1 MARIVATGVVLAIV
15 VLEIQLTLG
24 FRLADTPLFR
34 YPWPTVGLIVA
45 AGEAD
50 CTVHARPFLLDPRW
64 AWNAARALGVE
75 PPSLPLPAARASTIL
90 TFKPQPALVRAAD

>member
-1 MARIVATGVVLAIV
+1 VPFAARIRKEVGIKTWA
-15 VLEIQLTLG
+15 
-24 FRLADTPLFR
+24 
-34 YPWPTVGLIVA
+34 VGLITEPEQAEHIVA
-45 AGEAD
+45 AGQAD

-90 TFKPQPALVRAAD
+90 PFKPQPALARAAD